1 MARWRVDII
10 RSRAEHLGV
19 VEAANEQEAIEKGG
33 QNLTVENGSFS
44 ENPGD
49 GVIGGNGLS
58 ATATGLFF
66 QFSLADF
73 STIVFPTTGFLCFED
88 ASVAYSG
95 VLSTISINLPG
106 DPQSPM
112 WESETGNFQIA
123 TAASAVPE
131 PSTWAMML
139 LGFAG
144 LGFAFRQSRRKV
156 SFA

>member
-1 MARWRVDII
+1 MQRHPLEPERPSDASEPDREGVAIFAVVFASVFVLLAAALANDVMARWRVDII

-58 ATATGLFF
+58 ATARGLFF

-88 ASVAYSG
+88 ASAAYSG
-95 VLSTISINLPG
+95 VPSTISINLPG
-106 DPQSPM
+106 DP
-112 WESETGNFQIA
+112 
-123 TAASAVPE
+123 
-131 PSTWAMML
+131 
-139 LGFAG
+139 
-144 LGFAFRQSRRKV
+144 
-156 SFA
+156 